1 MVEPGKK
8 IRIGD
13 LLVQNEVITEEQLMA
28 ALNEQKSSGRKLGQA
43 LTDLGYIDED
53 NLLNFLSRQ
62 LDIPFVQLRHYQ
74 FNNEL
79 VKLLPETLARRFRAI
94 VLAEKGREL
103 LVGMADPMD
112 IFAYDELSRALD
124 RPIRQAVV
132 RESELLNALDLVY
145 RRTEEIASL
154 AEELDDEIGDDA
166 FDLAE
171 LGEGS
176 EGEEAPVVKLLQTI
190 FEDAVQARS
199 SDVHIEPD
207 EAVMR
212 IRQRVDGV
220 LQEQVMKEKRI
231 NAALVL
237 RLKLMAGLNI
247 SEKRLPQ
254 DGRFNV
260 RVKGRSIDVRISTMP
275 VQYGESVVMRL
286 LDQSQGILD
295 LGTTGMP
302 PKVLARFRRL
312 IRRPHGMILVTGPTG
327 SGKTTTLYGALTELN
342 RPEVKIITAEDPVEY
357 RLLRITQVQ
366 VRPRI
371 GLDFASVLR
380 AGLRQDP
387 DIMLVGEMR
396 DRETVEIGL
405 RAAMTG
411 HLVLSTLH
419 TNDAI
424 SSAMRLLDMGAE
436 PFLVSSSLVGIV
448 AQRLVRRVCENCC
461 ESYQPS
467 QQERVWLAGLSV
479 DESPGDR
486 ADQAV
491 AEAMVQSGQDS
502 DSTHGESGKG
512 PETPTEKAEES
523 LDLEL
528 SEDFLQQGTEAAAS
542 GTAPS
547 HPGGGFVRGRGC
559 YQCSNTGY
567 KGRLGVHEL
576 LELDEVM
583 LDALRRA
590 DYAGFETAARNSPY
604 YERLELCALRYA
616 RQGLTTLDEVARVSA
631 TLAGGVL
638 DDESHDL

>member
-1 MVEPGKK
+1 MAEPGKK

-13 LLVQNEVITEEQLMA
+13 LLVQNEVITEEQLMT
-28 ALNEQKSSGRKLGQA
+28 ALKEQKTSGRKLGQT
-43 LTDLGYIDED
+43 LTDLGYLDED

-62 LDIPFVQLRHYQ
+62 LDIPFVQLRHYN
-74 FNNEL
+74 FDNEL
-79 VKLLPETLARRFRAI
+79 IKLLPESQARRFRAI
-94 VLAEKGREL
+94 VLAEQGKEL
-103 LVGMADPMD
+103 LVGMADPID
-112 IFAYDELSRALD
+112 IFAYDEIGRVLQ
-124 RPIRQAVV
+124 RPVRQAVV

-154 AEELDDEIGDDA
+154 AEELEDELGDDA

-176 EGEEAPVVKLLQTI
+176 DADEAPVVKLLQTI
-190 FEDAVQARS
+190 FEDAIQARS

-207 EAVMR
+207 ETVMR

-231 NAALVL
+231 NSALVL

-295 LGTTGMP
+295 LETTGMP
-302 PKVLARFRRL
+302 PLLLDRFRKL
-312 IRRPHGMILVTGPTG
+312 IKRPHGMILVTGPTG
-327 SGKTTTLYGALTELN
+327 SGKTTTLYGALSELN
-342 RPEVKIITAEDPVEY
+342 KAEVKIITAEDPVEY
-357 RLLRITQVQ
+357 RLPRITQVQ
-366 VRPRI
+366 IRPKI

-380 AGLRQDP
+380 ASLRQDP
-387 DIMLVGEMR
+387 DVILVGEMR

-448 AQRLVRRVCENCC
+448 AQRLVRRVCDNCKQP
-461 ESYQPS
+461 YQPS
-467 QQERVWLAGLSV
+467 QQEKVWLDGLKEETGV
-479 DESPGDR
+479 AETATVESPEPEDAVPVVEPDEPATGGD
-486 ADQAV
+486 
-491 AEAMVQSGQDS
+491 EDS
-502 DSTHGESGKG
+502 LE
-512 PETPTEKAEES
+512 
-523 LDLEL
+523 LEL
-528 SEDFLQQGTEAAAS
+528 SDDFLGESDPSPAP
-542 GTAPS
+542 TAPAAT
-547 HPGGGFVRGRGC
+547 GFVRGSGC
-559 YQCSNTGY
+559 YQCGNTGY
-567 KGRLGVHEL
+567 RGRIGVHEL
-576 LELDEVM
+576 LELDDVM

-590 DYAGFETAARNSPY
+590 DYASFDRAARASAV
-604 YERLELCALRYA
+604 YEPLEICALRYA
-616 RQGLTTLDEVARVSA
+616 EQGLTTLEEVARVSA
-631 TLAGGVL
+631 TLTGGVV